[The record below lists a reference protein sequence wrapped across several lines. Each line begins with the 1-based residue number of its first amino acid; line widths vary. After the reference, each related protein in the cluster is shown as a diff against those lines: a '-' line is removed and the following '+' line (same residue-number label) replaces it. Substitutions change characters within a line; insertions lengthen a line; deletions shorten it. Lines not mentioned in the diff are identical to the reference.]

1 MFWVSTIIYTN
12 SPFLPQILTRLKVF
26 HILKNYGSINFRHF
40 KFIGLYT
47 HRETTVFSSM
57 NILIEAILDLAVP
70 TNDSL
75 LDPRGKKA

>member
-1 MFWVSTIIYTN
+1 M
-12 SPFLPQILTRLKVF
+12 
-26 HILKNYGSINFRHF
+26 SI
-40 KFIGLYT
+40 YT